1 MNFLEKK
8 EVYLIG
14 GFCVLVIWFIGVKQI
29 LDIYEVHKHGV
40 YRTAEIIANPKV
52 RKGMFTVAIMVEGNR
67 HVISIPKEKAE
78 EIVFKQLDTLGVL
91 YSPELKVA
99 TLPKLGNKYAPWVST
114 IVLGIPI
121 WFWYIYFKKRKEERQ
136 LLAQKAI
143 GYKNAKHVRRPSK
156 SKRY

>member
-14 GFCVLVIWFIGVKQI
+14 GFCVLVIWFIGLKQI

-52 RKGMFTVAIMVEGNR
+52 RKGMFSVAIMVEGNR

-78 EIVFKQLDTLGVL
+78 EIVFKQLDTLRVL
-91 YSPELKVA
+91 YSSELKVA
-99 TLPKLGNKYAPWVST
+99 SLPGPVNNYSTWVST
-114 IVLGIPI
+114 IVLAIPI
-121 WFWYIYFKKRKEERQ
+121 WFWYIYFRKRKEERQ

-143 GYKNAKHVRRPSK
+143 RYRSTKHARRPSK
-156 SKRY
+156 SKH